1 MSCGDIMYELRN
13 RSEEQI
19 VTDVDLERLLPV
31 LNRYDS
37 PLTDALE
44 LELQRARIVAQA
56 EVPADVVTMNSDV
69 VYEDVATGVQRAI
82 RLVYPKD
89 ADVATGRVSI
99 LAPMGA
105 ALLGVRVGQEIW
117 WRVARGLKRVRV
129 VELRYQPEA
138 AGDFA
143 L

>member
-1 MSCGDIMYELRN
+1 MYELRN

-56 EVPADVVTMNSDV
+56 EVPSDVVTMNSDV

-89 ADVATGRVSI
+89 ADVTTGRVSI

-129 VELRYQPEA
+129 VEIRYQPEA

>member
-1 MSCGDIMYELRN
+1 MYELRT

-19 VTDVDLERLLPV
+19 ITDADLERLLPV

-37 PLTDALE
+37 AVTDALE
-44 LELQRARIVAQA
+44 TELQRARVVAQTD
-56 EVPADVVTMNSDV
+56 VPADVVTMNSEV
-69 VYEDVATGVQRAI
+69 VYEDVATGARRTI
-82 RLVYPKD
+82 RVVYPQD
-89 ADVATGRVSI
+89 ADVPAGRVSV
-99 LAPMGA
+99 LAPMGS
-105 ALLGVRVGQEIW
+105 ALLGLRVGQEIS

-129 VELRYQPEA
+129 VEIRYQPES

>member
-1 MSCGDIMYELRN
+1 MYELRN

>member
-1 MSCGDIMYELRN
+1 MYELRS

-19 VTDVDLERLLPV
+19 ITDADLERLLPV

-44 LELQRARIVAQA
+44 TELQRARVVAQT

-69 VYEDVATGVQRAI
+69 VYEDIATGVERAI
-82 RLVYPKD
+82 RLVYPHD
-89 ADVATGRVSI
+89 ADVTTGRVSI

-105 ALLGVRVGQEIW
+105 ALLGLRVGQEIS

-129 VELRYQPEA
+129 VEIRYQPEA